1 MGFNYKTKAWERKC
15 TLPWATRLVQCAR
28 IEGYGF
34 SPSNLK
40 RATKKL
46 RDFGDIALSKEFE
59 LGPSGL
65 PSIPPVQL
73 HPGALDKSTR
83 RVRFVPKWRV
93 NEESDGSIT
102 VSPSLEIIGRG
113 SYDMFAADDAPLK
126 HDKHGFK
133 WDGEVWY
140 LNANG
145 LAKIGIYSF
154 EEVARSIHLKC
165 IPHHQRF
172 TVVRHHE
179 AAVAADR
186 LRQRASATAED
197 EPEIQVVASRTPDEV
212 EEDKR
217 RATVAS
223 GNFVD
228 LTLRSAQ
235 QTPAP
240 APAATPP
247 RTRVKGEPGGG
258 GPQRTPPAPSPR
270 SAKPYTPA
278 PVTPAQTYATK
289 EKCPVCEKP
298 VVTRT
303 VRNGMPHNI
312 GKQFI
317 TCPKFDCPGG
327 KTVWRWADGTEPGG
341 HEAQARFAQ
350 HVDQHGMD
358 GYDLDRVRLFGF

>member
-1 MGFNYKTKAWERKC
+1 
-15 TLPWATRLVQCAR
+15 
-28 IEGYGF
+28 
-34 SPSNLK
+34 
-40 RATKKL
+40 
-46 RDFGDIALSKEFE
+46 
-59 LGPSGL
+59 
-65 PSIPPVQL
+65 
-73 HPGALDKSTR
+73 
-83 RVRFVPKWRV
+83 V

-113 SYDMFAADDAPLK
+113 SYDVFAADDAPLK

-217 RATVAS
+217 RATVDVEERSTDAGAGAGSDAS
-223 GNFVD
+223 AHPREG
-228 LTLRSAQ
+228 RARRRR
-235 QTPAP
+235 AP
-240 APAATPP
+240 THAAGTFAAV
-247 RTRVKGEPGGG
+247 REAVHPGARDTG
-258 GPQRTPPAPSPR
+258 AD
-270 SAKPYTPA
+270 
-278 PVTPAQTYATK
+278 
-289 EKCPVCEKP
+289 
-298 VVTRT
+298 
-303 VRNGMPHNI
+303 VRDE
-312 GKQFI
+312 GK
-317 TCPKFDCPGG
+317 
-327 KTVWRWADGTEPGG
+327 VS
-341 HEAQARFAQ
+341 
-350 HVDQHGMD
+350 
-358 GYDLDRVRLFGF
+358 RVRETSCDPYRSQRHAA